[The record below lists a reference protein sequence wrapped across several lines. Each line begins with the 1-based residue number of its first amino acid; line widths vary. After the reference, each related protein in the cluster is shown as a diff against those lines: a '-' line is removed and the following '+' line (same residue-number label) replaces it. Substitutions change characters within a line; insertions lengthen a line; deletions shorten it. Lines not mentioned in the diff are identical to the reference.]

1 MIAPRNPAAAG
12 REPGINFHKSPKLY
26 YWGNPENLGIKPFE
40 YLNLNHCNF
49 FEIWDL

>member
-1 MIAPRNPAAAG
+1 MIVSRNPAAAG
-12 REPGINFHKSPKLY
+12 RGINFRKRYKFGYPANP
-26 YWGNPENLGIKPFE
+26 GNLRITPFE